1 MRRRQRAAS
10 EFIIA
15 AVALLIPIGAG
26 AGLYGITTS
35 THADAPVD
43 AATSTSL
50 SAKPSATNTATPSPS
65 SPAPTPVE
73 TPSPRPS
80 STMTAL
86 DALDT
91 IPVKGRAPKTGYDRV
106 GNFGAAWL
114 DVDGNGCDTRND
126 ILARDLT
133 AVTKVGSCT
142 VLSGSLADKYT
153 GHTIGFTRGV
163 ESSSAVQI
171 DHVVALEDA
180 WQSGAQQLDQQQ
192 RVDLAN
198 DPINL
203 LAADGPTN
211 ASKGSSNAASWL
223 PPHKA
228 FRCEYV
234 ARQVSVKM
242 TYHLWVTAPERDAMM
257 RVLATCPGQAVYTS
271 TLAHGS
277 GASSQAEPAH
287 AAVHPGAFC
296 APAGTAGTTEDG
308 TAMTCGT
315 TQKSPDRARWHQP

>member
-1 MRRRQRAAS
+1 
-10 EFIIA
+10 
-15 AVALLIPIGAG
+15 
-26 AGLYGITTS
+26 
-35 THADAPVD
+35 
-43 AATSTSL
+43 
-50 SAKPSATNTATPSPS
+50 
-65 SPAPTPVE
+65 
-73 TPSPRPS
+73 
-80 STMTAL
+80 MTAL

-106 GNFGAAWL
+106 GDFGAAWL

-133 AVTKVGSCT
+133 AVTKDGPCT
-142 VLSGSLADKYT
+142 VVSGSLADKYT

-171 DHVVALEDA
+171 DHVVALLDA

-211 ASKGSSNAASWL
+211 SSKGSSNAASWL

-257 RVLATCPGQAVYTS
+257 RVLATCPGQSVYVS
-271 TLAHGS
+271 TLSHGV
-277 GASSQAEPAH
+277 ASSEAEPVD

-296 APAGTAGTTEDG
+296 APARATGTTQDG
-308 TAMTCGT
+308 TRMTCGT